1 MQGVFDKENKLNI
14 DIEILHALKDNFTD
28 ERKVTLEGI
37 DFNMETCIDA
47 YDGLD
52 VYDAYSCSV
61 EGIEFM
67 KLLQMVERVKV
78 AARNHSVVVKFV
90 EGK

>member
-1 MQGVFDKENKLNI
+1 MYLIKKINI
-14 DIEILHALKDNFTD
+14 DVDILHVLEYSFTD
-28 ERKVTLEGI
+28 DRTVTLEGI
-37 DFNMETCIDA
+37 DFTMETCIDA

-67 KLLQMVERVKV
+67 KLLQMVERMRI
-78 AARNHSVVVKFV
+78 AARNHSGLVKIV
-90 EGK
+90 DDK